1 MSKPVRQPLYHLAK
15 TPERWDRYPL
25 LAYAYAAAG
34 RRDEALKILDEQ
46 QRLAQQRYVSPYNF
60 AIIYTGL
67 GDRDRAFEWLTKC
80 VEQRTLII
88 FHLKSR
94 PMFDPLRSDPR
105 YRDLL
110 RRMNLE
116 P

>member
-1 MSKPVRQPLYHLAK
+1 MMQKGMALDATLDK

-34 RRDEALKILDEQ
+34 RRDEAQKILDEQ
-46 QRLAQQRYVSPYNF
+46 QRLAKQRYVSPYNF
-60 AIIYTGL
+60 AILYTVL
-67 GDRDRAFEWLTKC
+67 GDKDRAFEWLTKC
-80 VEQRTLII
+80 VEQRAPII
-88 FHLKSR
+88 HHLKSR
-94 PMFDPLRSDPR
+94 PLFDPLRSDPR
-105 YRDLL
+105 YADLL